1 MKMVQNLIKKPP
13 VVVILGHIDSGKTSL
28 LNAFR
33 RLQFTEKKPGGVI
46 TQHIGAYQ
54 IEKEGKKITFIDTPG
69 HEAFSQMR
77 SRGAKVAD
85 IALLVIDAIEGIKE
99 QTKEAIGLIKKI
111 SIPTIIVIN
120 KIDKPGA
127 NPAKIKINLKKEGI
141 LVEDLGGKIPALEV
155 SAKTRQGIEDLLDLI
170 FLLAEMEN
178 LQSDPKKTA
187 EGVIIE
193 SYLDAKRGPIASLI
207 LEQGRLKIGDIV
219 ATPTTLGKVKKL
231 ENSLKKELKEIVA
244 GDPALL
250 LGLEKTPLVGE
261 KIKVFSSL
269 DEAQKIIKREEKKEK
284 EKIFA
289 VQPEQKIL
297 NLIIKAN
304 ALGSLEAIEEII
316 KSLPSEKV
324 MLKILERGVGDVS
337 ENDVELA
344 RIAKGVVLG
353 FKVKISPPMKNFAQ
367 KEKIK
372 IKIFNVIY
380 ELVDEV
386 RKMIERFSRSETT
399 RVELGKLKVLVVF
412 WQEKNR
418 QIVGGKI
425 IEGQIERGS
434 KIEIIR
440 DNEVIGNGKI
450 VNLQKNKKNIEL
462 GKRGEEVGILFEGNE
477 KIEKGDLL
485 VFYKEERLTF

>member
-33 RLQFTEKKPGGVI
+33 RLQFTEKKPEGVI

-85 IALLVIDAIEGIKE
+85 IALLVVDAMEGIKE
-99 QTKEAIGLIKKI
+99 QTKEAIELIKKI

-120 KIDKPGA
+120 KIDKAGA
-127 NPAKIKINLKKEGI
+127 NPARIKINLKKEGI

-219 ATPTTLGKVKKL
+219 ATSTTLGRVKKL
-231 ENSLKKELKEIVA
+231 ENSLEKELKEIVA

-250 LGLEKTPLVGE
+250 LGLEKMPLVGE
-261 KIKVFSSL
+261 KIKAFSSL
-269 DEAQKIIKREEKKEK
+269 DEAQKIIKKEERKEK
-284 EKIFA
+284 EKVFA

-316 KSLPSEKV
+316 KSLPSEKA
-324 MLKILERGVGDVS
+324 MLKILESGVGDIS

-344 RIAKGVVLG
+344 RVTKGVILG
-353 FKVKISPPMKNFAQ
+353 FKVKISPSMKNFAQ

-372 IKIFNVIY
+372 IKIFNVVY

-418 QIVGGKI
+418 QIVGGRI

-462 GKRGEEVGILFEGNE
+462 GKKGEEVGILFEGNE

-485 VFYKEERLTF
+485 VFYKEER

>member
-1 MKMVQNLIKKPP
+1 MVQNLIQKPP

-33 RLQFTEKKPGGVI
+33 QLQFTEKKPGGVI
-46 TQHIGAYQ
+46 TQHIGTYQ

-85 IALLVIDAIEGIKE
+85 MALLVIDAVEGIKE
-99 QTKEAIGLIKKI
+99 QTKEAIELIKKVG
-111 SIPTIIVIN
+111 IPTIIVIN
-120 KIDKPGA
+120 KIDKPSA
-127 NPAKIKINLKKEGI
+127 DPEKIKRDLKKEGI
-141 LVEDLGGKIPALEV
+141 LVEDFGGKIPALEV
-155 SAKTRQGIEDLLDLI
+155 SAKTKQGVEDLLDLI

-178 LQSDPKKTA
+178 LQYDPKKTA

-193 SYLDAKRGPIASLI
+193 SYLDSKRGPVASLI
-207 LEQGRLKIGDIV
+207 LEQGKLKIGDIV
-219 ATPTTLGKVKKL
+219 ATSTTVGKVKKI
-231 ENSLKKELKEIVA
+231 ENSLGKELKEIMG

-261 KIKVFSSL
+261 KIKVFSNL
-269 DEAQKIIKREEKKEK
+269 DEAQKMIKIKEKKEK
-284 EKIFA
+284 EKSFA

-297 NLIIKAN
+297 NLIIKAD
-304 ALGSLEAIEEII
+304 ALGSLEAIEEIV
-316 KSLPSEKV
+316 KSLPSEKA
-324 MLKILERGVGDVS
+324 MLKILESGVGDVS
-337 ENDVELA
+337 ENDIELA
-344 RIAKGVVLG
+344 RITKGVILG
-353 FKVKISPPMKNFAQ
+353 FKVKVSPTMKNFAQ

-380 ELVDEV
+380 ELVDEI
-386 RKMIERFSRSETT
+386 RKMIERFSRSEIT
-399 RVELGKLKVLVVF
+399 RIELGKLKVLVVF

-418 QIVGGKI
+418 QIVGGRI
-425 IEGQIERGS
+425 VEGQVERGA

-440 DNEVIGNGKI
+440 ENEVIGNGKI
-450 VNLQKNKKNIEL
+450 VNLQKNKKNIDL
-462 GKRGEEVGILFEGNE
+462 GKKGEEVGILFEGNE

-485 VFYKEERLTF
+485 VFYKEEKATF